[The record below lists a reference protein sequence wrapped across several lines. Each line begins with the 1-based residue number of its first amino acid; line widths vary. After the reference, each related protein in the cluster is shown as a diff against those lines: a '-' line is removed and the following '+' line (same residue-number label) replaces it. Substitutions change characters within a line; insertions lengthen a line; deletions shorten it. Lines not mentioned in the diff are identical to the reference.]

1 MRRFLVLVIGSA
13 AAMAAA
19 CGGSSSSPTAPGS
32 VTDTV
37 LTVSIAGVRGN
48 GSYVPNPVQ
57 TGGNRIVF
65 RNNDTV
71 NTHHIVMDDGSVDF
85 GNLGPG
91 ASSQARAVTG
101 GNFHCINHPSMVGSI
116 NGAAAPE
123 PAPGSGD
130 GY

>member
-1 MRRFLVLVIGSA
+1 MQTVLVLVIASA
-13 AAMAAA
+13 AAMASS

-32 VTDTV
+32 VTASV

-57 TGGNRIVF
+57 TGGNQIVF

-71 NTHHIVMDDGSVDF
+71 NTHHIVMDSGSIDF
-85 GNLGPG
+85 GNLAPG
-91 ASSQARAVTG
+91 AVSQARAVTG

-116 NGAAAPE
+116 NAAAAPE